1 MGKNMQVLCSRATLK
16 SQVGTR
22 VGAASP
28 AVPFISS
35 CAASPF
41 WVAMRRSPVRCRSWQ
56 EWRWKRGAKGL

>member
-35 CAASPF
+35 RAASPF
-41 WVAMRRSPVRCRSWQ
+41 WAAMRRSPVRCRSWQ
-56 EWRWKRGAKGL
+56 E